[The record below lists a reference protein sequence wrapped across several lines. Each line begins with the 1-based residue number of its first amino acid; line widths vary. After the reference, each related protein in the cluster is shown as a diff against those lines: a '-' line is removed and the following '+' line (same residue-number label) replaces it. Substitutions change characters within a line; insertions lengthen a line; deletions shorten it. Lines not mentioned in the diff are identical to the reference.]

1 MLEEIAIKY
10 KTQKVPH
17 GYMPIYEKFFSE
29 YRHQHITLVEI
40 GVAEGASIKTWAEY
54 FTRANIIGIDASP
67 PLPYVIIGDPK
78 KDNLDVRAIK
88 MFECDTKDEQLFSE
102 CCDNISRWFGWPS
115 IIIDDAS
122 HIAGE
127 QLAAFKKLWPILKPG
142 GWYVIED
149 LFALYDQVWNPG
161 KEWNIIDEIQSRM
174 KSILVGGDEIQEVH
188 WFGRNNINGIVF
200 LRKRHEPYRIQPL
213 EEFKM

>member
-1 MLEEIAIKY
+1 M
-10 KTQKVPH
+10 
-17 GYMPIYEKFFSE
+17 
-29 YRHQHITLVEI
+29 
-40 GVAEGASIKTWAEY
+40 KTWAEY
-54 FTRANIIGIDASP
+54 FTRANIIGIDAASKWRSEEKSDIR
-67 PLPYVIIGDPK
+67 YV
-78 KDNLDVRAIK
+78 VV
-88 MFECDTKDEQLFSE
+88 MECDTKNEQKFSE
-102 CCDNISRWFGWPS
+102 HCELIGRYFGWPE

-149 LFALYDQVWNPG
+149 LFALYDSVWNPG
-161 KEWNIIDEIQSRM
+161 EEPNIIDEIQSRM
-174 KSILVGGDEIQEVH
+174 KSILIGGDEIQEVH

-200 LRKRHEPYRIQPL
+200 LRKRYEPYRIQPL

>member
-1 MLEEIAIKY
+1 MLEEIAIKH

-54 FTRANIIGIDASP
+54 FTRANIIGIDAASKWRSEEKSDIRQV
-67 PLPYVIIGDPK
+67 LV
-78 KDNLDVRAIK
+78 
-88 MFECDTKDEQLFSE
+88 MECDTKNEQRFSE
-102 CCDNISRWFGWPS
+102 CCDTIRYFGWPE

-149 LFALYDQVWNPG
+149 LFALYDKEWNPG
-161 KEWNIIDEIQSRM
+161 EEPNIIDEIQSRM

-188 WFGRNNINGIVF
+188 WFGRNSINGIVF
-200 LRKRHEPYRIQPL
+200 LRKRYEPYRVQPL